1 MFIPGFGDVSTPQA
15 LSATLAGTP
24 TLPRMPYEG
33 VSQTPLS
40 RMQTARARSGI
51 LGSLANPLQGQGV
64 PGLTVRDGSTGR
76 EITDTAEGADT
87 STRQAPPY
95 PTVLPPLS
103 PQMLAAIEARRAAS
117 LRKLTEAEA
126 RADSLRQQAQLA
138 NIGRILGIEEE
149 TGRERREGMAELA
162 AKGVARSPLFANP
175 FRRELA
181 REQQEKV
188 AESEQT
194 LANTLDKLQ
203 ATLEA
208 ARQQRQTE
216 LSQIEFDV
224 GQNRSNVAALLGI
237 A

>member
-1 MFIPGFGDVSTPQA
+1 
-15 LSATLAGTP
+15 
-24 TLPRMPYEG
+24 
-33 VSQTPLS
+33 
-40 RMQTARARSGI
+40 
-51 LGSLANPLQGQGV
+51 
-64 PGLTVRDGSTGR
+64 
-76 EITDTAEGADT
+76 
-87 STRQAPPY
+87 
-95 PTVLPPLS
+95 
-103 PQMLAAIEARRAAS
+103 MLAAIEARRAAS